1 MNDEPRAPSLLER
14 LGLQRP
20 EVRAWALYDWANSA
34 FVTTII
40 AAVFPIYFGK
50 VAAAGMPD
58 AVASYRY
65 GLATTIALALI
76 ALIAPALG
84 AIADRLGN
92 KKRFL
97 AAFMLLGVASTAC
110 MAFIGPGDWLLA
122 LVLFGLANIGA
133 FGSLTFYDS
142 LLPHIASGEEL
153 DRVSTAGYAI
163 GYLGGG
169 LLLALNLAWIQ
180 KPEWFGLADS
190 GVATRLSFVSVAVW
204 WLLFALPLLW
214 RVPEPA
220 LALHADPRSK
230 GGTPSRRVVVHPSV
244 RQLVTDGFAQVWTTL
259 GSLRRY
265 RNAFLMLLAF
275 LLYSDGINTIIRM
288 STLYGTQI
296 GIDQGSLIAALLMVQ
311 FVGVPFAFAFGRMAD
326 RIGAR
331 KAIFAALAVYVVIS
345 VLAFAMRTATH
356 FFILAF
362 LVAMVQGGSQALSRS
377 LFASM
382 IPKRR
387 SSEFFGFFG
396 IFEKFGNLFGPLLFA
411 LAVRLL
417 GSTRAAIP
425 SVIIFFVAGALV
437 LARVDLAEGQRIA
450 AEEDAR

>member
-230 GGTPSRRVVVHPSV
+230 GGTPSRRVVVRPSV
-244 RQLVTDGFAQVWTTL
+244 RELVTDGFAQVWTTL